1 MATNLG
7 KIAVIVFLL
16 VVPLGQVAVRNIAL
30 GQDHVS
36 PPKQSAATPQGST
49 QSYNQRLEELTRDN
63 AGAES
68 SGVTGD
74 YRIGAEDLL
83 EVSVYGAS
91 DLDRTVR
98 VSADG
103 WISLPL
109 AGDVQ
114 AEGLTVRELE
124 SAIEGLLQKNYM
136 THPQV
141 NVFLQEMQSHP
152 ISVFGAVGKPGVFQ
166 IRGARSLIE
175 VLSMAQGLADDA
187 GNSVIVMRYGGVAGP
202 ASPRSPDPQPVDA
215 AIPPGESAK
224 PGSFASASGSEA
236 GGLQINLKD
245 LLMSADPR
253 YNVMVYPGDVVK
265 VPPAGIVYVVGQV
278 RKPGGFVLKTD
289 QNLSVLQA
297 LALAEGT
304 TSTSAGKSARIIRT
318 DGQSGKREE
327 IAVNLNRI
335 LAGKDIDP
343 VLQSKD
349 ILFVPN
355 SAGKTAF
362 YRGAEAAVSITGGL
376 IVYPFKMLGGFGD
389 GGAVTTNAA
398 DFARTIRW
406 LRYNGEDRKTGEYHY
421 HGETALLDN
430 VQAAVLDIKL
440 KYLQTWIEHRRKLA
454 ALYSEG
460 LSGIA
465 ELHLPHFDESKQRDV
480 FQNYVIRAD
489 ARNRL
494 KSHLENDGIET
505 LVHWPKPMWR
515 HRGLLLR
522 DPRLTKTEVL
532 CREVLSL
539 PISAET
545 TEEQVEIVVESI
557 RSFYVPVRVRSARC
571 A

>member
-1 MATNLG
+1 MTTNLG
-7 KIAVIVFLL
+7 KIAVIVFLS
-16 VVPLGQVAVRNIAL
+16 VVPLGQVAVQNIAL

-36 PPKQSAATPQGST
+36 PPKQSAVTPQGST
-49 QSYNQRLEELTRDN
+49 QSYNQRLEELAQDN

-124 SAIEGLLQKNYM
+124 SAIEGLSQKNYM

-166 IRGARSLIE
+166 IRGAKSLIE

-187 GNSVIVMRYGGVAGP
+187 GNSVIVMRHGGVANL

-253 YNVMVYPGDVVK
+253 YSVMVYPGDVVK

-289 QNLSVLQA
+289 QNLSVLQ
-297 LALAEGT
+297 ALAEGT

-460 LSGIA
+460 LNGIA

-515 HRGLLLR
+515 HPGLLLR

>member
-1 MATNLG
+1 MTNILG
-7 KIAVIVFLL
+7 KIAVILFLL
-16 VVPLGQVAVRNIAL
+16 VVPFGQLAVRNTAL
-30 GQDHVS
+30 GQDHGS
-36 PPKQSAATPQGST
+36 PPKQSAVTPQGST
-49 QSYNQRLEELTRDN
+49 QSYNQRLEELARDN

-68 SGVTGD
+68 GSVTGD

-109 AGDVQ
+109 AGDVH
-114 AEGLTVRELE
+114 AEGLTVRGLE

-141 NVFLQEMQSHP
+141 NVFLREMQSHP
-152 ISVFGAVGKPGVFQ
+152 ISVFGAVEKPGVFQ
-166 IRGARSLIE
+166 IRGAKSLIE

-187 GNSVIVMRYGGVAGP
+187 GDSVIVMRRGRVAD
-202 ASPRSPDPQPVDA
+202 AESPRSPDPQPVDA
-215 AIPPGESAK
+215 AILPGESAK
-224 PGSFASASGSEA
+224 PGSFASASGSGSGSEA
-236 GGLQINLKD
+236 EGLQISLKN

-335 LAGKDIDP
+335 LAGKDTDP

-349 ILFVPN
+349 ILFIPN

-376 IVYPFKMLGGFGD
+376 IVY
-389 GGAVTTNAA
+389 
-398 DFARTIRW
+398 
-406 LRYNGEDRKTGEYHY
+406 
-421 HGETALLDN
+421 
-430 VQAAVLDIKL
+430 
-440 KYLQTWIEHRRKLA
+440 
-454 ALYSEG
+454 
-460 LSGIA
+460 
-465 ELHLPHFDESKQRDV
+465 
-480 FQNYVIRAD
+480 
-489 ARNRL
+489 
-494 KSHLENDGIET
+494 
-505 LVHWPKPMWR
+505 
-515 HRGLLLR
+515 
-522 DPRLTKTEVL
+522 
-532 CREVLSL
+532 
-539 PISAET
+539 
-545 TEEQVEIVVESI
+545 
-557 RSFYVPVRVRSARC
+557 RSW
-571 A
+571 